1 MAVQTQQTEY
11 VHVAC
16 AGCATENR
24 VAAGRLGDG
33 PKCGKCGAALL
44 PGKPVELT
52 DATYDTV
59 IARTG
64 LPVIVDFWAAWCG
77 PCRTMA
83 PQFEAAARELQGRVL
98 FAKVDTE
105 AAQDVAAGVGIR
117 AIPTLALFRD
127 GREVARNSGVMDSRS
142 LVNWINKQ
150 LKVTS

>member
-1 MAVQTQQTEY
+1 MQTQPTDY

-16 AGCATENR
+16 AGCATGNR

-44 PGKPVELT
+44 PGKPVELS
-52 DATYDTV
+52 DATYDAV
-59 IARTG
+59 IARTE

-77 PCRTMA
+77 PCRAMA

-105 AAQDVAAGVGIR
+105 AAQGVAARAGIR
-117 AIPTLALFRD
+117 AIPTLALFRE
-127 GREVARNSGVMDSRS
+127 GREVARSSGVMDART
-142 LVNWINKQ
+142 LVSWINKQ
-150 LKVTS
+150 A